1 MARARSSHDGW
12 PVSRLIRKPD
22 RARGGADAEDR
33 DNQDVS
39 RHKSVMTDTRCCCK
53 PGRSLC
59 ALTFNAHADNLRA
72 VVLHDTSSISTSVI
86 AESLSGRAYF
96 AIREFILR
104 GELPLGAPLSRRDL
118 AHRLKMSLLPVS
130 EALQRLEREGLVET
144 RQRAGTRVR
153 IPTRQDVEDQYVI
166 REALESQSA
175 RLVAERATLSQL
187 HELRRIAEQVDFLY
201 DRSFDAEDDA
211 EFMFTVH
218 RQHFDLHM
226 RIAEFADCKGLRE
239 EIENKQVLMLN
250 WLYMVAA
257 PGRRLPRHFHR
268 DLVDAIASRDPE
280 RADREMRHHVRYA
293 LPELLR
299 RIEAREVQG
308 WRQRSSSSTE
318 SRRPTVGR
326 RRKKSQHSKAR
337 PAS

>member
-1 MARARSSHDGW
+1 MIRIKGLPPICADG
-12 PVSRLIRKPD
+12 PD
-22 RARGGADAEDR
+22 ASFR
-33 DNQDVS
+33 
-39 RHKSVMTDTRCCCK
+39 
-53 PGRSLC
+53 P
-59 ALTFNAHADNLRA
+59 LTFYVHAGNLRS
-72 VVLHDTSSISTSVI
+72 VVMHDTSPISMSG
-86 AESLSGRAYF
+86 AGASLSDRAYF

-104 GELPLGAPLSRRDL
+104 GELPLGAPLSRRGL
-118 AHRLKMSLLPVS
+118 AQRLKMSLLPVG
-130 EALQRLEREGLVET
+130 EALQRLEREGLVEA
-144 RQRAGTRVR
+144 RKRAGTRVR

-175 RLVAERATLSQL
+175 RLVAERATLPQL
-187 HELRRIAEQVDFLY
+187 HELRRMAEQVDFLY

-218 RQHFDLHM
+218 MQHFDLHM
-226 RIAEFADCKGLRE
+226 RIAEFANCGGLRE

-250 WLYMVAA
+250 WLYMVAE

-268 DLVDAIASRDPE
+268 DLIDAIASRDPE

-308 WRQRSSSSTE
+308 WRQRVSASDE
-318 SRRPTVGR
+318 SLRPAIRRS
-326 RRKKSQHSKAR
+326 RKKVRA
-337 PAS
+337 

>member
-1 MARARSSHDGW
+1 MSGFGNRTSGESLLSLPLQCFRFPAYAGN
-12 PVSRLIRKPD
+12 RLGPFLY
-22 RARGGADAEDR
+22 
-33 DNQDVS
+33 
-39 RHKSVMTDTRCCCK
+39 
-53 PGRSLC
+53 P
-59 ALTFNAHADNLRA
+59 LTFDVHADNLRS
-72 VVLHDTSSISTSVI
+72 VVMHDTSSISMSGMT
-86 AESLSGRAYF
+86 ESLSERAYF

-118 AHRLKMSLLPVS
+118 AQRLKMSLLPVS

-175 RLVAERATLSQL
+175 RLVAERATLAQL
-187 HELRRIAEQVDFLY
+187 HELRRMAEQVDFLY
-201 DRSFDAEDDA
+201 DRSFDTEDDA

-218 RQHFDLHM
+218 RQHFDLHI
-226 RIAEFADCKGLRE
+226 RIADFAACRGLRE
-239 EIENKQVLMLN
+239 EIENRQVLMLN

-257 PGRRLPRHFHR
+257 PGRRLPRHFHL

-299 RIEAREVQG
+299 RIEAHEVQG
-308 WRQRSSSSTE
+308 WRHRAPSSNKSPRVVVRRGSKKTQR
-318 SRRPTVGR
+318 P
-326 RRKKSQHSKAR
+326 KAR